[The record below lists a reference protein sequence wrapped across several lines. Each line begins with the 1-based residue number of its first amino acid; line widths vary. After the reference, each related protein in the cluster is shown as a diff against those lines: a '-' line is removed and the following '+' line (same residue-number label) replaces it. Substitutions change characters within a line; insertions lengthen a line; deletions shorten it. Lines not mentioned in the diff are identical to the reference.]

1 MKSVSQQSVKTLPAG
16 SQCSVP
22 YRPRS
27 ALRITF
33 RKARWISEAIPAPP
47 ACHMMESAMTHS
59 RSQAMMQKLLAD
71 FNAVV
76 TEADQLVKFVTDEG
90 GDKANA
96 LRTKVE
102 KNLNAAKERLRS
114 LEDAVM
120 EKTKATARAT
130 DEYVHENPWQ
140 TVGIAAGLSVV
151 FGVVI
156 GLLLCRR

>member
-1 MKSVSQQSVKTLPAG
+1 MT
-16 SQCSVP
+16 
-22 YRPRS
+22 RS
-27 ALRITF
+27 S
-33 RKARWISEAIPAPP
+33 SEA
-47 ACHMMESAMTHS
+47 MK
-59 RSQAMMQKLLAD
+59 QKLLAD

-76 TEADQLVKFVTDEG
+76 TEAEQLLKLVTDEG

-102 KNLNAAKERLRS
+102 RNLNAAKERLRS
-114 LEDAVM
+114 LEDALM

-151 FGVVI
+151 LGVVI
-156 GLLLCRR
+156 GVLLYRR

>member
-1 MKSVSQQSVKTLPAG
+1 
-16 SQCSVP
+16 
-22 YRPRS
+22 
-27 ALRITF
+27 
-33 RKARWISEAIPAPP
+33 
-47 ACHMMESAMTHS
+47 MMESAMTHS

-102 KNLNAAKERLRS
+102 KNLNAARERLRS

-151 FGVVI
+151 LGVVI

>member
-1 MKSVSQQSVKTLPAG
+1 
-16 SQCSVP
+16 
-22 YRPRS
+22 
-27 ALRITF
+27 
-33 RKARWISEAIPAPP
+33 
-47 ACHMMESAMTHS
+47 MTHS
-59 RSQAMMQKLLAD
+59 SSQAMKQKLLAD
-71 FNAVV
+71 FNAVM

-151 FGVVI
+151 LGVVI

>member
-1 MKSVSQQSVKTLPAG
+1 LPKAG
-16 SQCSVP
+16 
-22 YRPRS
+22 
-27 ALRITF
+27 L
-33 RKARWISEAIPAPP
+33 ISEAIPAQP
-47 ACHMMESAMTHS
+47 ARQIMENAMTHS
-59 RSQAMMQKLLAD
+59 SSDAMKRKLIAD

-76 TEADQLVKFVTDEG
+76 AEADQLLRFVADEG

-102 KNLNAAKERLRS
+102 RNLNAAKERLRD

-120 EKTKATARAT
+120 EKTRATARAT

-151 FGVVI
+151 CGIVI
-156 GLLLCRR
+156 GLLLYRR

>member
-1 MKSVSQQSVKTLPAG
+1 MFGT
-16 SQCSVP
+16 VP
-22 YRPRS
+22 TASGVPDN
-27 ALRITF
+27 LH
-33 RKARWISEAIPAPP
+33 KGGLISEAVPAPP

-76 TEADQLVKFVTDEG
+76 TEAGQLLKLVTEEG
-90 GDKANA
+90 GDKANT
-96 LRTKVE
+96 LRAKVE
-102 KNLNAAKERLRS
+102 KNLNAAKARLRS

-130 DEYVHENPWQ
+130 DEYVHEKPWQ

-151 FGVVI
+151 LGVVI
-156 GLLLCRR
+156 GLLLYRR